1 MLFPLPAKVVPEAPL
16 VLNSVSAE
24 ITILLSILIVE
35 SDVVVPS
42 PAPKELPF

>member
-1 MLFPLPAKVVPEAPL
+1 MLFPLPAKVVPEVPL

-24 ITILLSILIVE
+24 ITISLLILIVE

-42 PAPKELPF
+42 PAPEELPF

>member
-1 MLFPLPAKVVPEAPL
+1 MLFPLPAKVVPKA
-16 VLNSVSAE
+16 LNSVSAE
-24 ITILLSILIVE
+24 ITILLLISIFE

>member
-1 MLFPLPAKVVPEAPL
+1 MLFPLPAKVVSKA
-16 VLNSVSAE
+16 LNSVSAE

-42 PAPKELPF
+42 PASKELPF